1 MRGAL
6 SLGTTNET
14 NYDFDNQFHL
24 EVDVQYKSLFSLWVM
39 FALGFAGC
47 AEKPSSDDSGE
58 MASEVEAD
66 ADTGEL
72 AEDDADDS
80 DPDSFEGSEI
90 PDPGSE
96 YAPLRWYDDG
106 GYHGTPATAQVMGIL
121 LDIPVY
127 IQGGIDPATERHYF
141 VFRTF
146 EDQTFFS
153 VDLFDKTSAIEHVRI
168 HDGTG
173 LVFGEEVEPSSVT
186 SAVNAEWEL
195 EGDTIYVMEVHSPI
209 GGFF

>member
-1 MRGAL
+1 VGL
-6 SLGTTNET
+6 CTTNET

-24 EVDVQYKSLFSLWVM
+24 EVVVQYKTLFSLLVV
-39 FALGFAGC
+39 FAFGFVGC
-47 AEKPSSDDSGE
+47 ADKSSSDDSGA
-58 MASEVEAD
+58 MDSEVESD
-66 ADTGEL
+66 ADTGEP
-72 AEDDADDS
+72 AEQES
-80 DPDSFEGSEI
+80 DCSAPDSFDGSEI
-90 PDPGSE
+90 PDPGTE

-121 LDIPVY
+121 LDIPDY
-127 IQGGIDPATERHYF
+127 IQGGIDPATGKHYF

-146 EDQTFFS
+146 EDQTSFS
-153 VDLFDKTSAIEHVRI
+153 VDLFDKTSEIEYVDI

-173 LVFGEEVEPSSVT
+173 LVFGEEIEPSSVT
-186 SAVNAEWEL
+186 SAVTAEWEL